1 MSEKT
6 AIEEKQIEEIREH
19 ISALQALVDRL
30 PESKGEALAHLEELE
45 KKIRVMQEGESPP
58 EPEGET
64 CIGT

>member
-19 ISALQALVDRL
+19 ITVLQTLVDRL
-30 PESKGEALAHLEELE
+30 PESRGAALAHLEELE
-45 KKIRVMQEGESPP
+45 KKIRVMQEGGIPP
-58 EPEGET
+58 EPEAET